1 MVTSLIIQKSL
12 LLWLTKPNNME
23 NSWLDFCVPWITFV
37 NCKEWHHFTKW
48 EPYKILAVLSRTS
61 NSQVHLSDILFSLLM
76 SHMCKPVKFTI
87 VTLTAVVYG
96 FFAHNTQA
104 SGQND

>member
-1 MVTSLIIQKSL
+1 MYLELPL
-12 LLWLTKPNNME
+12 LTAKNGTTLLNGNI
-23 NSWLDFCVPWITFV
+23 N
-37 NCKEWHHFTKW
+37 
-48 EPYKILAVLSRTS
+48 KILAVLSRTS

-76 SHMCKPVKFTI
+76 SHMCKPVNFTI